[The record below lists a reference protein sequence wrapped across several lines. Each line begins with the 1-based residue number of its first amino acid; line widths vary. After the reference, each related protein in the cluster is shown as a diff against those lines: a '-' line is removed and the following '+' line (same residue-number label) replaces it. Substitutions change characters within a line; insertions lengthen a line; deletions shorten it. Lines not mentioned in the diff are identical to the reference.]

1 MQAKTKIRLEA
12 IEQVQ
17 RALEALPEYRAEEV
31 TKTQAIRIL
40 ITQIR
45 ATQSKG
51 YSLEAI
57 GNVLSER
64 GIPITA
70 AALRAYVS
78 EARGRSS
85 RKKKK
90 RDTKHTGAASQVS
103 PVDRVVMATDAQPQS
118 TAPEA
123 KRSAAV
129 GTKIPSVDAR
139 ERPSAVTPVVG
150 RRSVFPIRRDT
161 DDI

>member
-31 TKTQAIRIL
+31 TKTKAIRIL

-57 GNVLSER
+57 GKVLSER

-85 RKKKK
+85 RNKK
-90 RDTKHTGAASQVS
+90 RKAKGNGQASQVT
-103 PVDRVVMATDAQPQS
+103 PIDRVETANDAQPQS
-118 TAPEA
+118 TVPSV
-123 KRSAAV
+123 KRSVVAMKV
-129 GTKIPSVDAR
+129 PDVDAR
-139 ERPSAVTPVVG
+139 ERASAAMPLVG
-150 RRSVFPIRRDT
+150 RRSAFPVRRDT